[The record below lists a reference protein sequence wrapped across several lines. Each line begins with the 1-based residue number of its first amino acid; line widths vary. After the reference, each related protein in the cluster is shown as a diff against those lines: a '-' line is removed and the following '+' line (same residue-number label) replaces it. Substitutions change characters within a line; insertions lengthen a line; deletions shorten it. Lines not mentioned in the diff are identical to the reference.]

1 SGTEP
6 SAFDQRVKKR
16 DELGMRESGRLMASQ
31 KQAVLGLVE
40 SHRGEGRSVSEVL
53 GTVGVARSS
62 YYRWKKGE
70 GEKKDER
77 PSSYELTVEERQM
90 IEAVKESHPEYRHRR
105 IQGMLKPFIR
115 RGLAARGFHF
125 TVRQSPSCG

>member
-1 SGTEP
+1 
-6 SAFDQRVKKR
+6 
-16 DELGMRESGRLMASQ
+16 
-31 KQAVLGLVE
+31 
-40 SHRGEGRSVSEVL
+40 L

-90 IEAVKESHPEYRHRR
+90 MKPSRSPIPSTAIGAFRDVAAAGSVFIGIGDLRAFKRAGASGAV
-105 IQGMLKPFIR
+105 
-115 RGLAARGFHF
+115 
-125 TVRQSPSCG
+125 